1 MGFDVDISRS
11 VLKHYGDVT
20 KSIER
25 LLETG
30 GLLPPECQETDKPV
44 GIVSELGMYDIFS
57 TSLLVFFKGKW
68 QHWLYMATPCAM

>member
-25 LLETG
+25 LLETS
-30 GLLPPECQETDKPV
+30 GLLPPECQKMDKPV
-44 GIVSELGMYDIFS
+44 GIVSELGIYDNYF
-57 TSLLVFFKGKW
+57 TSLPAF
-68 QHWLYMATPCAM
+68 

>member
-11 VLKHYGDVT
+11 VLKHYSDVT

-30 GLLPPECQETDKPV
+30 GLLPPECQETANPM
-44 GIVSELGMYDIFS
+44 GIVFQLGILNIDHFPIV
-57 TSLLVFFKGKW
+57 SLHFLV
-68 QHWLYMATPCAM
+68 LL

>member
-30 GLLPPECQETDKPV
+30 GLLPPECQETANTV
-44 GIVSELGMYDIFS
+44 GIVSQLGILNIDHFPIV
-57 TSLLVFFKGKW
+57 SLYLLFFM
-68 QHWLYMATPCAM
+68 LL